1 MIIDSMEI
9 LAREGNPI
17 NAIFIGQDIEN
28 VDLKSYAASKGLANN
43 VWTYGPCYDDQIIGE
58 FFYNAS
64 VCVSP
69 GNVGLTAIHALSF
82 GCPVITHNQF
92 PYQNPEFEA
101 IKPGITGDFFEKDNL
116 LSMTEYIKKWTSQTQ
131 EEREADQNGCLQ
143 QDDSKWNIHY
153 QIKINKRSDNQTS
166 QRLDSLRDNL
176 LYPKRIYFQQQT
188 TSTLCRQI
196 QTLHISK

>member
-1 MIIDSMEI
+1 M
-9 LAREGNPI
+9 LPP
-17 NAIFIGQDIEN
+17 
-28 VDLKSYAASKGLANN
+28 KGLANN

-131 EEREADQNGCLQ
+131 EEREQTRTAAFNKI
-143 QDDSKWNIHY
+143 DSKWNIHY
-153 QIKINKRSDNQTS
+153 QIKIIKEVISNKPKI
-166 QRLDSLRDNL
+166 RLTKDNL

>member
-1 MIIDSMEI
+1 M
-9 LAREGNPI
+9 PV
-17 NAIFIGQDIEN
+17 FIGQDIEN
-28 VDLKSYAASKGLANN
+28 VDLKILCCLQRGWQIMSGLMVLAN
-43 VWTYGPCYDDQIIGE
+43 DDQIIGE

-131 EEREADQNGCLQ
+131 EEREQTRTAAFNEI
-143 QDDSKWNIHY
+143 DSKWNIHY
-153 QIKINKRSDNQTS
+153 QIEVIKEVISNK
-166 QRLDSLRDNL
+166 
-176 LYPKRIYFQQQT
+176 PKD
-188 TSTLCRQI
+188 
-196 QTLHISK
+196 